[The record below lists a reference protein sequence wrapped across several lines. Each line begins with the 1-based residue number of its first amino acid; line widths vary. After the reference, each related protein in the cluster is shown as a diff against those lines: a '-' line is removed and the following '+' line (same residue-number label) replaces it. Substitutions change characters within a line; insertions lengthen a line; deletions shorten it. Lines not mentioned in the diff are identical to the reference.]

1 MSCGTG
7 GRALGAAHALTGLA
21 DSHRCSGRPPIDTYS
36 HVLSG
41 MAGGRRK
48 RWTWSYA
55 DAYFDRIAA
64 KLPDSSLRAS
74 HFLPFS
80 RTLPSGGTRIRIV
93 DTTIFSQSKGVSRR
107 CSMLPVRLKQVN
119 LLLMCA
125 RRFYA

>member
-21 DSHRCSGRPPIDTYS
+21 DSHRCSGRLHIDTYS

-41 MAGGRRK
+41 MAGGWRK
-48 RWTWSYA
+48 RWTSPTLTPISVA
-55 DAYFDRIAA
+55 SLP
-64 KLPDSSLRAS
+64 KLPDSSLGAS

-93 DTTIFSQSKGVSRR
+93 DSMSFSQSKGVSRR

-119 LLLMCA
+119 LLLMFA